1 MKFTL
6 SEHNVIGNLLGDVLL
21 LYVKSYERGGIFFL
35 KKIKVKT
42 ESTYESLH
50 AE

>member
-1 MKFTL
+1 MLF
-6 SEHNVIGNLLGDVLL
+6 GDVLL
-21 LYVKSYERGGIFFL
+21 LYAKSYEGGGIFFL
-35 KKIKVKT
+35 KKIKEKT